1 MLRMRDMLIDAP
13 FRVPLS
19 CRRMRSPH
27 ASRPARAALLALLP
41 ALFLLVAPAAPAQT
55 FGLGAGGGILN
66 DAGSAEDLE
75 NFSTGAFFAYGEM
88 VLDEGILMQVRYTRM
103 QLPPSGENG
112 PRIDVDSATITIAYM
127 FNQDW
132 WKAGFVAG
140 AGGYWLNPK
149 SPGEGQV
156 QTDRAQSVSGLTGG
170 LLTIF
175 SVNARFD
182 IRLEA
187 MGNLI
192 RDENRRKPVVVGASA
207 TWKF

>member
-1 MLRMRDMLIDAP
+1 MRP
-13 FRVPLS
+13 
-19 CRRMRSPH
+19 PH
-27 ASRPARAALLALLP
+27 PSRPARAALLALLP
-41 ALFLLVAPAAPAQT
+41 AVLLLAAPAARAQT
-55 FGLGAGGGILN
+55 FGVGAGGGILN
-66 DAGSAEDLE
+66 DAGSAEDLK

-112 PRIDVDSATITIAYM
+112 PNIDVDAATITIAYL

-132 WKAGFVAG
+132 WRAGFVAG
-140 AGGYWLNPK
+140 AGGYWLNPR
-149 SPGEGQV
+149 SPSEGQV
-156 QTDRAQSVSGLTGG
+156 ETDRAQSVSGLTGG

-175 SVNARFD
+175 AVNPRLD

-192 RDENRRKPVVVGASA
+192 RDENRRKPVIVGASV